1 MLRPVCSGDSPARSA
16 RNAVLGEEHSLV
28 PLGLSCIARAIRVQ
42 THIQCMLVCASRSF
56 DIVAHLATL
65 DVVEF
70 ICEATS
76 ARIPAH
82 HQSLLGTRRLD
93 WRHGGTRHWRA
104 VAFILSFS
112 ALCSTNKL
120 WTA

>member
-28 PLGLSCIARAIRVQ
+28 PLGLSCIARAIRAQ

-76 ARIPAH
+76 AARGFPRVTSRYWGPAVSMGDSAAHAIGVQWHFIVVFRIV
-82 HQSLLGTRRLD
+82 LD
-93 WRHGGTRHWRA
+93 
-104 VAFILSFS
+104 
-112 ALCSTNKL
+112 
-120 WTA
+120 